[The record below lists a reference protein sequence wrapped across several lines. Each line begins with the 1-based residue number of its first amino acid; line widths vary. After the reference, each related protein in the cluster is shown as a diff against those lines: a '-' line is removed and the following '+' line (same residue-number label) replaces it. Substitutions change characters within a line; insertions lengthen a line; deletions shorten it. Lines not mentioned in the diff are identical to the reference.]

1 MSSAL
6 TTRNLKKIYEDGALA
21 LRGIDLEINLEGRV
35 VGIMG
40 PNGAGKTTL
49 VRIASTQLRPTSGEM
64 RVLGYDVVEEAH
76 LMRRRISSLPQ
87 DMRPFF
93 YTTTPRED
101 IYHIL
106 RMRGIPAGEGRKLAE
121 ETIDRLDLG
130 RWADTRVGNLSGG
143 NIKKYLISLS
153 LSPPVDLYLLDEPTS
168 GLDPVSRRKVW
179 SLILDKAKDGAGVI
193 VTSHLLEDLMSLSH
207 EVVFISEGRVI
218 DVGSPAQ
225 LVRKY
230 VGDSEWKLVVR
241 AGDASEVG
249 TGALKNALS
258 GMEGIKWV
266 SFQDSLNV
274 YPKDN
279 SQLRELEDLLE
290 SMSVRFRRVPVSLED
305 AYLIVVLG
313 RDEFGAG
320 RGS

>member
-1 MSSAL
+1 L
-6 TTRNLKKIYEDGALA
+6 E
-21 LRGIDLEINLEGRV
+21 IDLEGRI

-64 RVLGYDVVEEAH
+64 RVLGYDVVEEAD
-76 LMRRRISSLPQ
+76 LLRRRISSLPQ

-106 RMRGIPAGEGRKLAE
+106 RMRGIPAGESRRLAE

-143 NIKKYLISLS
+143 NIKKYLIALS

-179 SLILDKAKDGAGVI
+179 SLILDKAKEGAGVI

-241 AGDASEVG
+241 AGDTNEVG
-249 TGALKNALS
+249 AGALKNALS
-258 GMEGIKWV
+258 GMEGIKWA

-290 SMSVRFRRVPVSLED
+290 GMSVRFRRVPVSLED

-313 RDEFGAG
+313 RDVFEAG

>member
-1 MSSAL
+1 M
-6 TTRNLKKIYEDGALA
+6 E
-21 LRGIDLEINLEGRV
+21 IDLEGRI

-64 RVLGYDVVEEAH
+64 RVLGYDVVEEAD
-76 LMRRRISSLPQ
+76 LLRRRISSLPQ

-106 RMRGIPAGEGRKLAE
+106 RMRGIPAGESRRLAE

-143 NIKKYLISLS
+143 NIKKYLIALS

-179 SLILDKAKDGAGVI
+179 SLILDKAKEGAGVI

-241 AGDASEVG
+241 AGDTNEVG
-249 TGALKNALS
+249 AGALKNALS
-258 GMEGIKWV
+258 GMEGIKWA

-290 SMSVRFRRVPVSLED
+290 GMSVRFRRVPVSLED

-313 RDEFGAG
+313 RDVFEAG

>member
-1 MSSAL
+1 M
-6 TTRNLKKIYEDGALA
+6 E
-21 LRGIDLEINLEGRV
+21 IDLEGRI

-64 RVLGYDVVEEAH
+64 RVIGYDVVEEAD
-76 LMRRRISSLPQ
+76 LLRRRISSLPQ

-106 RMRGIPAGEGRKLAE
+106 RMRGIPAGESRRLAE

-143 NIKKYLISLS
+143 NIKKYLIALS

-179 SLILDKAKDGAGVI
+179 SLILDKAKEGAGVI

-241 AGDASEVG
+241 AGDTNEVG
-249 TGALKNALS
+249 AGALKNALS
-258 GMEGIKWV
+258 GMEGIKWA

-290 SMSVRFRRVPVSLED
+290 GMSVRFRRVPVSLED

-313 RDEFGAG
+313 RDVFEAG